1 VAEEA
6 PRRAGLLPRVAAVLG
21 IVVSVLAVLG
31 GGSALLFSLRPGL
44 KPCLGGSEAS
54 FTGVP
59 VFPRVRF
66 RDHLIRQ
73 GRPREQAAQEPNILG
88 AEVRFSYRIEGFRGA
103 ELPLTWSL
111 VTIQPDGT
119 LGAVVPLQDRALA
132 MTVAPDACSEGGG
145 KDLWVQIPDIRKRY
159 RIVLE
164 LYRDEDF
171 DDRLALAE
179 TPIFHG

>member
-1 VAEEA
+1 
-6 PRRAGLLPRVAAVLG
+6 
-21 IVVSVLAVLG
+21 
-31 GGSALLFSLRPGL
+31 
-44 KPCLGGSEAS
+44 
-54 FTGVP
+54 
-59 VFPRVRF
+59 
-66 RDHLIRQ
+66 
-73 GRPREQAAQEPNILG
+73 
-88 AEVRFSYRIEGFRGA
+88 
-103 ELPLTWSL
+103 

-145 KDLWVQIPDIRKRY
+145 KDLWVQIPDIRTRY